1 MTFRCATAS
10 EDRDELVTGS
20 ATHVRGFLLLEHTGP
35 WGRTALLDARLP
47 DGLGAELRKRAGE
60 NRIKILLVRRHG
72 ARRDPDRLAVLA
84 AYADSAAP
92 RLEAAKVGD
101 LREVLDLD
109 LSGLARGRSVGLEPS
124 DGSVFAVCTNGRHD
138 ACCAERGRPVA
149 AALADAHPDETWEVS
164 HIGGDRFAANVLV
177 LPHGL
182 YYGRL
187 DADAAVAM
195 ADRHLAGEL
204 DLDHLRGPSYAPMSV
219 QHAEV
224 ALRREL
230 GESRLGAVRP
240 TGWRAVDG
248 ETTARF
254 LTPDG
259 AYVVRVR
266 TTPGAPCR
274 LTCQAGRDN
283 APPSHEVVAL
293 GRDDA
298 MTE

>member
-1 MTFRCATAS
+1 VSFRCAAAS
-10 EDRDELVTGS
+10 EDRDEPVTGS

-35 WGRTALLDARLP
+35 WGKAALLDARLP
-47 DGLGAELRKRAGE
+47 DGLGPELRRRAGE
-60 NRIKILLVRRHG
+60 HRIKILLVRRHG
-72 ARRDPDRLAVLA
+72 ARRDPERLTVLA
-84 AYADSAAP
+84 AYADSSAP
-92 RLEAAKVGD
+92 RLETTTVSD

-109 LSGLARGRSVGLEPS
+109 LAALPRGGSLGLTQSE
-124 DGSVFAVCTNGRHD
+124 GSVFAVCTNGRHD

-149 AALADAHPDETWEVS
+149 TALAEAYPEQTWEVS
-164 HIGGDRFAANVLV
+164 HIGGDRFAANLLV

-187 DADAAVAM
+187 DAGSSLAL

-204 DLDHLRGPSYAPMSV
+204 DLDHLRGPSYAPMPV

-230 GESRLGAVRP
+230 DEPRLGAVRP
-240 TGWRAVDG
+240 TSWSAEDG
-248 ETTARF
+248 VTTARF
-254 LTPDG
+254 ETPAG
-259 AYVVRVR
+259 GYVVRVR
-266 TTPGAPCR
+266 TTPGPPCR

-293 GRDDA
+293 RRDDA
-298 MTE
+298 MTR

>member
-1 MTFRCATAS
+1 VTFRCSGAS
-10 EDRDELVTGS
+10 EDRDEPVTGS

-47 DGLGAELRKRAGE
+47 ARLGAELRKRAAE

-72 ARRDPDRLAVLA
+72 ARRDPDRPAVLA
-84 AYADSAAP
+84 AYADPVGS
-92 RLEAAKVGD
+92 RLERTTVTD

-109 LSGLARGRSVGLEPS
+109 LSGLARGRTVGLEPS
-124 DGSVFAVCTNGRHD
+124 EAPVFAVCTNGRHD

-149 AALADAHPDETWEVS
+149 AALAAAYPEQTWEIS

-187 DADAAVAM
+187 EADSAVAM
-195 ADRHLAGEL
+195 AERHMAGEL
-204 DLDHLRGPSYAPMSV
+204 DLDHLRGPSYAPMPV
-219 QHAEV
+219 QYAEV

-230 GESRLGAVRP
+230 DEPGLGAVRP
-240 TGWRAVDG
+240 TGWSAGDG
-248 ETTARF
+248 VTTARF
-254 LTPDG
+254 ATPRG
-259 AYVVRVR
+259 PYVVRVR
-266 TTPGAPCR
+266 TIPGPPCR

-283 APPSHEVVAL
+283 APPNHQVVGL
-293 GRDDA
+293 GPDDA
-298 MTE
+298 MTA

>member
-1 MTFRCATAS
+1 MTFRCSAAS

-47 DGLGAELRKRAGE
+47 AGLGGEVRRRAQE
-60 NRIKILLVRRHG
+60 SRIKILLVRRHL
-72 ARRDPDRLAVLA
+72 ARRDPARLTVLA

-92 RLEAAKVGD
+92 RLETATVTD

-109 LSGLARGRSVGLEPS
+109 LAGLPRGRSLGLEPS
-124 DGSVFAVCTNGRHD
+124 DSSVFAVCTNGRHD

-149 AALADAHPDETWEVS
+149 AALTDVHPDETWEVS

-187 DADAAVAM
+187 EASAAVDTAH
-195 ADRHLAGEL
+195 RHVAGEL
-204 DLDHLRGPSYAPMSV
+204 DLDHLRGPSYAPMPV
-219 QHAEV
+219 QFAEV

-230 GESRLGAVRP
+230 GESRLGVVRP
-240 TGWRAVDG
+240 TGWNAGDG
-248 ETTARF
+248 LTDARF
-254 LTPDG
+254 ETPDG

-266 TTPGAPCR
+266 TTPGPPCR

-283 APPSHEVVAL
+283 APPSHQVVAL
-293 GRDDA
+293 GRDGA
-298 MTE
+298 MTG